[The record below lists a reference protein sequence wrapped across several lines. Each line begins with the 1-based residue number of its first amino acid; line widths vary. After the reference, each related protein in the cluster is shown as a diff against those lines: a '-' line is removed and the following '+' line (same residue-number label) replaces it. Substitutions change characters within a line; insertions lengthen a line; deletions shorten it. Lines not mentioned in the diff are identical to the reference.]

1 MLIEEKVKRCIKKIK
16 KVGVGVCL
24 EGEYRAMTQGIC
36 EILWLK
42 RILEELQLPMTLPM
56 KLYYDNKVAISIS

>member
-24 EGEYRAMTQGIC
+24 EGGDVKGGI
-36 EILWLK
+36 E
-42 RILEELQLPMTLPM
+42 
-56 KLYYDNKVAISIS
+56 